1 GRFEILKASHVSAG
15 SSEAGNDAAFDRLGG
30 LGESFWD
37 LACKPVKLRHYW
49 IARSDDG
56 IRRGLNQLRCEP
68 FVLLGVALAPTI
80 IDAEVAAVF
89 PAQFAKR
96 PEKGSDARLAR
107 LISRSIRAKQDADT
121 RSTLDL
127 LRPRHHGPCPR
138 AANPRDELAPPHAS
152 LPKEGA
158 KLPRPASTFDH
169 PGRGRCVRILDL

>member
-1 GRFEILKASHVSAG
+1 RRDVLGKSQKLRVGCCIPAEQCACVLHASCHRLQNLQPLAADGRFEILKASHVSAG

-30 LGESFWD
+30 LGEDYWD
-37 LACKPVKLRHYW
+37 RACKPVKLRHYW

-68 FVLLGVALAPTI
+68 FVLLGVSLAPTI

-121 RSTLDL
+121 RSTLD
-127 LRPRHHGPCPR
+127 
-138 AANPRDELAPPHAS
+138 
-152 LPKEGA
+152 
-158 KLPRPASTFDH
+158 
-169 PGRGRCVRILDL
+169 